1 MKHKECIVISQHLT
15 IPGEQCILRLTLVLI
30 SQYRKRHKIGTL
42 ETDTVILIKYNT
54 LVYNAVIHPKD
65 ADGMANNA
73 DPDQTPP
80 LGKV

>member
-1 MKHKECIVISQHLT
+1 MHFTSDLGIDLP
-15 IPGEQCILRLTLVLI
+15 IP
-30 SQYRKRHKIGTL
+30 KRPKIGTP
-42 ETDTVILIKYNT
+42 ETDTVILIKYNS

-80 LGKV
+80 LGGV